1 MGRTGGHADR
11 DRPLIAIRLATTA
24 DIPLLPLIEQSA
36 GEAFRGTAHDWIADD
51 DNTPAEAYPP
61 FIAAGQVRVAEIE
74 GELVGYVRTGVFGD
88 ELHVFELDVRHD
100 RQGRG
105 IGKALMAAAR
115 DEAISRDCRAM
126 TLTTF
131 SNVPFNAPF
140 YERLGFVIVEVPS
153 PRLVAL
159 LAAEAEHG
167 LTDRCAMR
175 AAL

>member
-1 MGRTGGHADR
+1 MIT
-11 DRPLIAIRLATTA
+11 IRLATIA
-24 DIPLLPLIEQSA
+24 DIPQLPLIEQSA
-36 GEAFRGTAHDWIADD
+36 GEAFRGTAHEWIGDD
-51 DNTPAEAYPP
+51 DITPAEAYPP
-61 FIAAGQVRVAEIE
+61 FIAAGQVRVAEID
-74 GELVGYVRTGVFGD
+74 GALVGFVRTGLHGD

-105 IGKALMAAAR
+105 VVKALMAAAR
-115 DEAISRDCRAM
+115 DEAIAKDCCAM

-140 YERLGFVIVEVPS
+140 YARLGFAIVEAPS
-153 PRLVAL
+153 RRLTTI

>member
-1 MGRTGGHADR
+1 
-11 DRPLIAIRLATTA
+11 LITLRLATTA
-24 DIPLLPLIEQSA
+24 DIPQLPLIEQSA
-36 GEAFRGTAHDWIADD
+36 GEAFRGTAHEWIADD
-51 DNTPAEAYPP
+51 DITPAEAYPP
-61 FIAAGQVRVAEIE
+61 FIAAGQVRVAEID
-74 GELVGYVRTGVFGD
+74 GELVGYVRTGLYGD

-105 IGKALMAAAR
+105 IGKALMAAAH

-140 YERLGFVIVEVPS
+140 YERLGFVILESPS
-153 PRLVAL
+153 PRLGEI

-167 LTDRCAMR
+167 LIDRCAMR